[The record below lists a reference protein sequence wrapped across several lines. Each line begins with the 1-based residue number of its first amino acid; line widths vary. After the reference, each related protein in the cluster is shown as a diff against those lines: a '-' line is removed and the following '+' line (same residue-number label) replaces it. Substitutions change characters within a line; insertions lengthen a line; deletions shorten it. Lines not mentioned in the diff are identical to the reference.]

1 MDKELSKAIMNK
13 SKLRNRYLKWLFR
26 ENCLGHKT
34 IENKCNN
41 LLRKLTKKYFQEN
54 AGEGSTSNKLFW
66 NTVKPFI
73 SNKGTFCQMITS
85 LYKLK
90 MIVL

>member
-13 SKLRNRYLKWLFR
+13 SKLRNRYLKWPFR
-26 ENCLGHKT
+26 ENCLGYKT